1 MQTIELT
8 IDELQAFGQAMGSV
22 AVFGNFNDILEAV
35 TKQLQDDDVEPLK
48 SAVIGSVVSYL
59 LKALE
64 EQEAFVENMQ
74 RALEWMKKIEDH
86 FGVKIMSDTDT
97 DTDTDTGAG
106 NSLDDLLGELGDLS

>member
-74 RALEWMKKIEDH
+74 RALEWMKKIEAH
-86 FGVKIMSDTDT
+86 FGVKIMS

>member
-8 IDELQAFGQAMGSV
+8 IDELQAFGRAMGSV

-35 TKQLQDDDVEPLK
+35 TNQLQDESVEPLK

-64 EQEAFVENMQ
+64 EQEAFVQNME
-74 RALEWMKKIEDH
+74 RALEWMKKIEEH

-97 DTDTDTGAG
+97 G

>member
-74 RALEWMKKIEDH
+74 RALEWMKKIEEH
-86 FGVKIMSDTDT
+86 FGVKIMS